1 MFSLENELQK
11 RLDIIA
17 GKEALEEEKT
27 LLEEKL
33 EVVNAKLNQY
43 DYEELAEEVVEI
55 KRLMGIDE
63 EVVDEQPTEEIVE
76 G

>member
-17 GKEALEEEKT
+17 KKDDLVAKKEELEIALGLVNEELDST
-27 LLEEKL
+27 
-33 EVVNAKLNQY
+33 
-43 DYEELAEEVVEI
+43 DYEELASEVLEI

-63 EVVDEQPTEEIVE
+63 EVVEEENTVE
-76 G
+76 

>member
-17 GKEALEEEKT
+17 KKDALVAKKEELEIALGLVNEELDST
-27 LLEEKL
+27 
-33 EVVNAKLNQY
+33 
-43 DYEELAEEVVEI
+43 DYEELASEVLEI

-63 EVVDEQPTEEIVE
+63 EVVEEENIVE
-76 G
+76 

>member
-17 GKEALEEEKT
+17 NKDALVAKKEELEIALGLVNEELDST
-27 LLEEKL
+27 
-33 EVVNAKLNQY
+33 
-43 DYEELAEEVVEI
+43 DYEELASEVLEI

-63 EVVDEQPTEEIVE
+63 EVVEEENTVE
-76 G
+76 

>member
-17 GKEALEEEKT
+17 KKDALVAKKEELENALGLVNEELGST
-27 LLEEKL
+27 
-33 EVVNAKLNQY
+33 
-43 DYEELAEEVVEI
+43 DYEEVASEVLEI

-63 EVVDEQPTEEIVE
+63 EVVEEENTVE
-76 G
+76 

>member
-17 GKEALEEEKT
+17 KKDALVAKKEELEIALGLVNEELDST
-27 LLEEKL
+27 
-33 EVVNAKLNQY
+33 
-43 DYEELAEEVVEI
+43 DYEELASEVLEI

-63 EVVDEQPTEEIVE
+63 EVVEEENTVE
-76 G
+76 

>member
-17 GKEALEEEKT
+17 NKDALVAKKEELEIALGLVNEELDST
-27 LLEEKL
+27 
-33 EVVNAKLNQY
+33 
-43 DYEELAEEVVEI
+43 DYEELASEVLEI

-63 EVVDEQPTEEIVE
+63 VVEEVEA
-76 G
+76 